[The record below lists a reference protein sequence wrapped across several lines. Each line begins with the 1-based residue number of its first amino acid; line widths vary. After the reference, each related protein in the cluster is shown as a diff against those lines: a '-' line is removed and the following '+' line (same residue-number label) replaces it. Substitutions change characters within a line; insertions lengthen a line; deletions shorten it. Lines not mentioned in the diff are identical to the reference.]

1 MPRIKRPP
9 NLVSR
14 NLRYLRS
21 QLGLN
26 YSEMSRIMEKKKRIE
41 LSPVQ
46 IRNIEMK
53 ENRHVRV
60 DTLAKIADYFE
71 LSYDALIRHDLSQ
84 EIEVEN
90 EASKLSQKITE
101 LLGPENAAELFKTTI
116 NLIRSGIKV
125 KELVLFAETA
135 TALRNRKLSTDQKG
149 GERGLD
155 QVF

>member
-1 MPRIKRPP
+1 M
-9 NLVSR
+9 
-14 NLRYLRS
+14 
-21 QLGLN
+21 
-26 YSEMSRIMEKKKRIE
+26 
-41 LSPVQ
+41 
-46 IRNIEMK
+46 
-53 ENRHVRV
+53 
-60 DTLAKIADYFE
+60 AKIADYFE

-135 TALRNRKLSTDQKG
+135 TALRDRKLSTDQKG
-149 GERGLD
+149 GEGGLD

>member
-26 YSEMSRIMEKKKRIE
+26 YNEMSRIMKKKKRIE

-46 IRNIEMK
+46 IRNIELK

-60 DTLAKIADYFE
+60 DTLAKIAEYFE
-71 LSYDALIRHDLSQ
+71 LSYDALLRHDLSQ
-84 EIEVEN
+84 QIEVEN

-101 LLGPENAAELFKTTI
+101 LLGPENATELFKTTI

-125 KELVLFAETA
+125 EELILFAETA
-135 TALRNRKLSTDQKG
+135 IALRDRKLSTDQKG
-149 GERGLD
+149 GESGLD
-155 QVF
+155 